1 MRHVHVNIL
10 SNCHH
15 DHLVVSVGH
24 VVPAGAEPLE
34 QEDGPGGGLDQSEV
48 SFCGHVTSLHQ
59 SQVTCTATITTSIQ
73 EEKSNGSRKAVG
85 EMMPVLLDTR
95 IVMPVS
101 RKGTEKSI
109 TDSLEIMDQH

>member
-1 MRHVHVNIL
+1 MYSVYPCLGVRG
-10 SNCHH
+10 
-15 DHLVVSVGH
+15 VSCDGGCRLQPGV
-24 VVPAGAEPLE
+24 
-34 QEDGPGGGLDQSEV
+34 QGPGPMRGGY
-48 SFCGHVTSLHQ
+48 CGHVTSLHQ

>member
-1 MRHVHVNIL
+1 MLYPLGLIH
-10 SNCHH
+10 SNRKI
-15 DHLVVSVGH
+15 D
-24 VVPAGAEPLE
+24 PAAAW
-34 QEDGPGGGLDQSEV
+34 
-48 SFCGHVTSLHQ
+48 
-59 SQVTCTATITTSIQ
+59 TATITTSIQ